1 MTYANERLSRI
12 ANGFGAYFDLVWQ
25 NGRITGV
32 SDSAGRSV
40 AYSYDGS
47 GRMVQFT
54 DWHGKVWRFG
64 YDDET
69 HAMVAETDPLSHLV
83 VTNAYN
89 ALCQVTN
96 QLNASGGVTT
106 FGYAADAA
114 AWSDN
119 PLGGRTE
126 ETFRLV
132 RAVVRA
138 ADKPLVLD
146 ADAIFAV
153 SRDLSLLDRAKAPI
167 YLTPHDG
174 EFRSLF
180 GERAGRDRPAETTA
194 FAKAHR
200 CTVIRKGAETICA
213 RPDGRTVVLH
223 ADNPGMAK
231 GGSGDVLAGVLGA
244 FLCQLPEQ
252 WAAETAVWAHSLAG
266 AICARRLGEYGM
278 NPTDLIDA
286 LAEATKSMTAE
297 D

>member
-1 MTYANERLSRI
+1 MPEPYQLLPKRGKDTSKKDYGKLFVIGGSV
-12 ANGFGAYFDLVWQ
+12 GYTGAPTLCAKAAVRA
-25 NGRITGV
+25 G
-32 SDSAGRSV
+32 AGRVWLGVPESIYTITAV
-40 AYSYDGS
+40 KNDEVMPFPLPDREGKLSQDAFAAIVD
-47 GRMVQFT
+47 RMKHSDVT
-54 DWHGKVWRFG
+54 VFG
-64 YDDET
+64 
-69 HAMVAETDPLSHLV
+69 PGL
-83 VTNAYN
+83 
-89 ALCQVTN
+89 
-96 QLNASGGVTT
+96 
-106 FGYAADAA
+106 
-114 AWSDN
+114 
-119 PLGGRTE
+119 GRTE

-138 ADKPLVLD
+138 AEKPLVLD

-153 SRDLSLLDRAKAPI
+153 SRDLTLLDRAKAPI

-174 EFRSLF
+174 EFASLF

-252 WAAETAVWAHSLAG
+252 WVAETAVWAHSLAG

-278 NPTDLIDA
+278 NPTDLIEA
-286 LAEATKSMTAE
+286 LPEATKSMIAE
-297 D
+297 E

>member
-1 MTYANERLSRI
+1 MPEPYQILPKRGKDTSKNDYGSLLVLGGSV
-12 ANGFGAYFDLVWQ
+12 GYTGAPTLCARAAVRA
-25 NGRITGV
+25 G
-32 SDSAGRSV
+32 AGRVYLGVPESIYTITAV
-40 AYSYDGS
+40 KNDEAMPFPLPDQEGKLSQDALTAIID
-47 GRMVQFT
+47 RMKKCDVT
-54 DWHGKVWRFG
+54 VFG
-64 YDDET
+64 
-69 HAMVAETDPLSHLV
+69 PGL
-83 VTNAYN
+83 
-89 ALCQVTN
+89 
-96 QLNASGGVTT
+96 
-106 FGYAADAA
+106 
-114 AWSDN
+114 
-119 PLGGRTE
+119 GRTE

-174 EFRSLF
+174 EFMSLF

-231 GGSGDVLAGVLGA
+231 GGSGDVLAGILAALLGQGLTA
-244 FLCQLPEQ
+244 WRAMQ
-252 WAAETAVWAHSLAG
+252 AACLWHGLAG
-266 AICARRLGEYGM
+266 RLAGERCGIRSTMAEDVIRCLGEAA
-278 NPTDLIDA
+278 P
-286 LAEATKSMTAE
+286 
-297 D
+297 

>member
-1 MTYANERLSRI
+1 MPEPYQLLPKRGKDTSKNDYGKLFVIGGSV
-12 ANGFGAYFDLVWQ
+12 GYTGAPTLCAKAAVRA
-25 NGRITGV
+25 G
-32 SDSAGRSV
+32 AGRVWLGVPESIYTITAV
-40 AYSYDGS
+40 KNDEVMPFPLPDREGKLSQDAFAAIVD
-47 GRMVQFT
+47 RMKHSDVT
-54 DWHGKVWRFG
+54 VFG
-64 YDDET
+64 
-69 HAMVAETDPLSHLV
+69 PGL
-83 VTNAYN
+83 
-89 ALCQVTN
+89 
-96 QLNASGGVTT
+96 
-106 FGYAADAA
+106 
-114 AWSDN
+114 
-119 PLGGRTE
+119 GRTE

-138 ADKPLVLD
+138 AEKPLVLD

-153 SRDLSLLDRAKAPI
+153 SRDLTLLDRAKAPI

-174 EFRSLF
+174 EFASLF

-252 WAAETAVWAHSLAG
+252 WVAETAVWAHSLAG
-266 AICARRLGEYGM
+266 AICAKRLGEYGM
-278 NPTDLIDA
+278 NPTDLIEA
-286 LAEATKSMTAE
+286 LPEATKSMIAE
-297 D
+297 E

>member
-1 MTYANERLSRI
+1 MPEPYQILPKRGKDTSKNDYGKLFVIGGSV
-12 ANGFGAYFDLVWQ
+12 GYTGAPTLCARAAVRA
-25 NGRITGV
+25 G
-32 SDSAGRSV
+32 AGRVWVGVPESIYTITAV
-40 AYSYDGS
+40 KNDEAMPFPLPDREGKLSQDAFAAIVD
-47 GRMVQFT
+47 RMKKS
-54 DWHGKVWRFG
+54 D
-64 YDDET
+64 
-69 HAMVAETDPLSHLV
+69 
-83 VTNAYN
+83 VT
-89 ALCQVTN
+89 V
-96 QLNASGGVTT
+96 
-106 FGYAADAA
+106 
-114 AWSDN
+114 
-119 PLGGRTE
+119 LGPGLGRTE

-138 ADKPLVLD
+138 AEKPLVLD

-174 EFRSLF
+174 EFMSLF

-244 FLCQLPEQ
+244 FLCQLPEK
-252 WAAETAVWAHSLAG
+252 WVAETAVWAHSLAG
-266 AICARRLGEYGM
+266 SICAKRLGEYGM
-278 NPTDLIDA
+278 NPTDLIEA
-286 LAEATKSMTAE
+286 LPEATKNMIAE
-297 D
+297 E

>member
-1 MTYANERLSRI
+1 MPEPYQILPRRGRNTSKNDYGRLFVIGGSV
-12 ANGFGAYFDLVWQ
+12 GYTGAPTLCAKAAVRA
-25 NGRITGV
+25 G
-32 SDSAGRSV
+32 AGRVYLGVPESV
-40 AYSYDGS
+40 YTITAVKNDEAMPFPLPDREGKLSQDAMPDIID
-47 GRMVQFT
+47 RMKKCDVT
-54 DWHGKVWRFG
+54 VFG
-64 YDDET
+64 
-69 HAMVAETDPLSHLV
+69 PGL
-83 VTNAYN
+83 
-89 ALCQVTN
+89 
-96 QLNASGGVTT
+96 
-106 FGYAADAA
+106 
-114 AWSDN
+114 
-119 PLGGRTE
+119 GRTE

-138 ADKPLVLD
+138 AEKPLVLD

-180 GERAGRDRPAETTA
+180 GDRAGRDRPAETTA

-213 RPDGRTVVLH
+213 RPDGRTIVFH
-223 ADNPGMAK
+223 GENPGLAK
-231 GGSGDVLAGVLGA
+231 GGSGDVLAGVLGT

-266 AICARRLGEYGM
+266 AICAERLGEYGM

-286 LAEATKSMTAE
+286 LAEATKKMTAE
-297 D
+297 E

>member
-1 MTYANERLSRI
+1 MPEPYQLLPKRGKDTSKNDYGKLFVIGGSV
-12 ANGFGAYFDLVWQ
+12 GYTGAPTLCAKAAVRA
-25 NGRITGV
+25 G
-32 SDSAGRSV
+32 AGRVWLGVPESIYTITAV
-40 AYSYDGS
+40 KNDEVMPFPLPDREGKLSQDAFAAIVD
-47 GRMVQFT
+47 RMKHSDVT
-54 DWHGKVWRFG
+54 VFG
-64 YDDET
+64 
-69 HAMVAETDPLSHLV
+69 PGL
-83 VTNAYN
+83 
-89 ALCQVTN
+89 
-96 QLNASGGVTT
+96 
-106 FGYAADAA
+106 
-114 AWSDN
+114 
-119 PLGGRTE
+119 GRTE

-138 ADKPLVLD
+138 AEKPLVLD

-153 SRDLSLLDRAKAPI
+153 SRDLTLLDRAKAPI

-174 EFRSLF
+174 EFASLF

-252 WAAETAVWAHSLAG
+252 WVAETAVWAHSLAG

-278 NPTDLIDA
+278 NPTDLIEA
-286 LAEATKSMTAE
+286 LPEATKSMIAE
-297 D
+297 E